1 MQEAMPAYGVMSAGA
16 RKRPFH
22 HFKIRYPLSQEQDSL
37 QWFGGTYAAHPQF
50 FPREQ
55 LGANWIRNCLLPLCI
70 APPTRFEGF
79 MIHNYKRQVLASDF
93 DDQMSKRSDYKGL
106 ADLPTPLLTVEK
118 ISKVWQDKYD
128 WFTVVPELYVPN
140 RRSSL
145 AHDSAMFASAFV
157 DPVQHNEK
165 ELPAAPL
172 HNVRKPGAPATIALA
187 NKAYVA
193 ALHGA
198 KDHKKLHRGGIL
210 WDPADDSLPLLDF
223 FVLEAV
229 RKTQRFPALVSNPFS
244 EEQETECALAYQ
256 IRDVWDDLSSA
267 ARSELN
273 ELKDLK
279 EPAIDYWWRRY
290 TRSFQDQT
298 SPETYLRK
306 CIGTDPEFQALER
319 RIDLLACRQSRVV
332 LQEEQYV
339 SVTNTP
345 QFPNETEL
353 AEYAKE
359 NDLPCERALLTILSC
374 LARMDE
380 KKMPTW
386 WIPGEEKRRDML
398 PLSQLHYALTQ
409 QLFLDAK
416 TFFLEWLERDRAD
429 YLDWLERASANES
442 DANNA
447 SDWHSASDIVS

>member
-1 MQEAMPAYGVMSAGA
+1 MV
-16 RKRPFH
+16 
-22 HFKIRYPLSQEQDSL
+22 
-37 QWFGGTYAAHPQF
+37 
-50 FPREQ
+50 
-55 LGANWIRNCLLPLCI
+55 
-70 APPTRFEGF
+70 
-79 MIHNYKRQVLASDF
+79 
-93 DDQMSKRSDYKGL
+93 
-106 ADLPTPLLTVEK
+106 
-118 ISKVWQDKYD
+118 
-128 WFTVVPELYVPN
+128 
-140 RRSSL
+140 
-145 AHDSAMFASAFV
+145 
-157 DPVQHNEK
+157 
-165 ELPAAPL
+165 
-172 HNVRKPGAPATIALA
+172 PGAT
-187 NKAYVA
+187 
-193 ALHGA
+193 
-198 KDHKKLHRGGIL
+198 DHKKLHRGGIL

-273 ELKDLK
+273 ELKDSK
-279 EPAIDYWWRRY
+279 EPAIDYWWRQY

-298 SPETYLRK
+298 SLETYLRK

-386 WIPGEEKRRDML
+386 WIPGEEKRHDML
-398 PLSQLHYALTQ
+398 PLSQLHYALTR
-409 QLFLDAK
+409 QLFVDAK
-416 TFFLEWLERDRAD
+416 TFFLDWVRVDYLEWLETGSTSD
-429 YLDWLERASANES
+429 S
-442 DANNA
+442 DATSKSGGQNA
-447 SDWHSASDIVS
+447 SSNQDV